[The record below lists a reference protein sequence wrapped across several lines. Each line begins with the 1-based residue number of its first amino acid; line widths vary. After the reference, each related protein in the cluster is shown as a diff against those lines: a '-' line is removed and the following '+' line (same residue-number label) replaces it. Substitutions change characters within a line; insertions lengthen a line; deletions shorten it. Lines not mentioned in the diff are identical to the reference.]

1 MSVSTIVGTCRDY
14 LPITPNLNNLVHRD
28 NYETYMSG
36 SATKEALRAG
46 GSASGRYEV
55 LTGGASVDIGMQ
67 TMFHDQYSYALFEAQ

>member
-14 LPITPNLNNLVHRD
+14 LPITPNLNNLVHRG

-46 GSASGRYEV
+46 GSASGLDRRCIREYWYPNDV
-55 LTGGASVDIGMQ
+55 PRPVFICIV
-67 TMFHDQYSYALFEAQ
+67 